1 MFNRYKFEK
10 DGKICKLRIKEC
22 RPDDECEYA
31 CGVDDRRSRAKLFV
45 EGKFFIFLCLPNR
58 MIGLNSSSRCS
69 ILCVQ
74 HVLCLLA
81 ETPVEIIRPPAD
93 VFEPPGSDIL
103 FEVELNKDRVEVKW
117 MRNNM
122 IIVQGD
128 KYQMI
133 SEGKVHRL
141 QVCEIRPRDQGEYRI
156 VAKEKDARA
165 KLELA
170 GMSEHDEHAIIV
182 VPLHQLL
189 QLITHKHP
197 HFFLCM
203 RFM

>member
-1 MFNRYKFEK
+1 M
-10 DGKICKLRIKEC
+10 
-22 RPDDECEYA
+22 
-31 CGVDDRRSRAKLFV
+31 
-45 EGKFFIFLCLPNR
+45 FLC
-58 MIGLNSSSRCS
+58 C
-69 ILCVQ
+69 
-74 HVLCLLA
+74 A
-81 ETPVEIIRPPAD
+81 ETPVEIIRPPQD
-93 VFEPPGSDIL
+93 VFEPPGSDIV

-156 VAKEKDARA
+156 VAKDKDARA

-170 GMSEHDEHAIIV
+170 GESTSHAN
-182 VPLHQLL
+182 
-189 QLITHKHP
+189 
-197 HFFLCM
+197 
-203 RFM
+203 R

>member
-1 MFNRYKFEK
+1 MKY
-10 DGKICKLRIKEC
+10 
-22 RPDDECEYA
+22 
-31 CGVDDRRSRAKLFV
+31 
-45 EGKFFIFLCLPNR
+45 IFLG
-58 MIGLNSSSRCS
+58 ILNLCFH
-69 ILCVQ
+69 ILT
-74 HVLCLLA
+74 
-81 ETPVEIIRPPAD
+81 ETPVEIIRPPQD
-93 VFEPPGSDIL
+93 VFEPPGSDVV

-133 SEGKVHRL
+133 SEGKIHRL

-170 GMSEHDEHAIIV
+170 GKS
-182 VPLHQLL
+182 PL
-189 QLITHKHP
+189 
-197 HFFLCM
+197 
-203 RFM
+203 

>member
-1 MFNRYKFEK
+1 MKTFANGHDLFRYHMEK
-10 DGKICKLRIKEC
+10 DGKECKLVVKEC

-31 CGVDDRRSRAKLFV
+31 CGVEDKRSRARLFV
-45 EGKFFIFLCLPNR
+45 EGNFFHSFFLVSMFILPNYL
-58 MIGLNSSSRCS
+58 ICSWCVSFLSSTE
-69 ILCVQ
+69 I
-74 HVLCLLA
+74 
-81 ETPVEIIRPPAD
+81 PVEIVRPPTD
-93 VFEPPGSDIL
+93 VFEPPGSDIV
-103 FEVELNKDRVEVKW
+103 FEAELNKDRVEVRW

-122 IIVQGD
+122 VIVQGD

-170 GMSEHDEHAIIV
+170 GRKS
-182 VPLHQLL
+182 Q
-189 QLITHKHP
+189 
-197 HFFLCM
+197 C
-203 RFM
+203 

>member
-1 MFNRYKFEK
+1 MQKE
-10 DGKICKLRIKEC
+10 GKTCTLIIREC

-31 CGVDDRRSRAKLFV
+31 CGVDERRTRARLFV
-45 EGKFFIFLCLPNR
+45 EGVLFFHIAISFTLQAPQVTPN
-58 MIGLNSSSRCS
+58 
-69 ILCVQ
+69 VF
-74 HVLCLLA
+74 LA
-81 ETPVEIIRPPAD
+81 ETPVEIIRPPQD
-93 VFEPPGSDIL
+93 MLEPPGSDIV

-133 SEGKVHRL
+133 SEGKLHRL

-156 VAKEKDARA
+156 VAKDKDARA

-170 GMSEHDEHAIIV
+170 GISTATSRTKSTGGGSFVRKCM
-182 VPLHQLL
+182 
-189 QLITHKHP
+189 
-197 HFFLCM
+197 FFLCSGS
-203 RFM
+203 

>member
-1 MFNRYKFEK
+1 MEK
-10 DGKICKLRIKEC
+10 DGKTCRLVIKVC

-31 CGVDDRRSRAKLFV
+31 CGLEERRSRARLFV
-45 EGKFFIFLCLPNR
+45 EGKLSDPSLPPKIYKQHTSFFIHNACAS
-58 MIGLNSSSRCS
+58 MS
-69 ILCVQ
+69 
-74 HVLCLLA
+74 
-81 ETPVEIIRPPAD
+81 ETPVEIVRPPQD
-93 VFEPPGSDIL
+93 MFEPPGSDVV

-133 SEGKVHRL
+133 SEGKIHRL

-156 VAKEKDARA
+156 VAKDKDARA

-170 GMSEHDEHAIIV
+170 GELTTVS
-182 VPLHQLL
+182 
-189 QLITHKHP
+189 
-197 HFFLCM
+197 
-203 RFM
+203 FM

>member
-1 MFNRYKFEK
+1 M
-10 DGKICKLRIKEC
+10 
-22 RPDDECEYA
+22 
-31 CGVDDRRSRAKLFV
+31 
-45 EGKFFIFLCLPNR
+45 
-58 MIGLNSSSRCS
+58 
-69 ILCVQ
+69 
-74 HVLCLLA
+74 
-81 ETPVEIIRPPAD
+81 EIVRPPTD
-93 VFEPPGSDIL
+93 VFEPPGSDIV
-103 FEVELNKDRVEVKW
+103 FEAELNKDRVEIKW

-170 GMSEHDEHAIIV
+170 GMIQCFHT
-182 VPLHQLL
+182 
-189 QLITHKHP
+189 ITAALVFIRIKGY
-197 HFFLCM
+197 FC
-203 RFM
+203 